1 MCKRP
6 LLLYIYSTAI
16 SACNR
21 VPSGRCSAME
31 ALLSELQDEQTQF
44 LKMIAQQQLAMQRMQ
59 DACVKLKEMNAP
71 VLAEGSVSSGPHD
84 HHRGSTDQPSL
95 DEDLDPL
102 PPRISVAGNL
112 VELKHNKHAYNSS
125 ECSSPGSGAE
135 CSEGSVV
142 SGASRFARSSP
153 SMPKRLLT
161 VEALLSDDKQ
171 KSDRVKDIKGVLDY
185 VAGGLVLLNS
195 LVMLA
200 QFEVEGGKWMTF
212 MNEYDA
218 VVVSLAAV
226 QRCSCMKDG
235 APWPELSIV
244 FMALDII
251 FVVIFFLEWCVRVA
265 LDRWKFLHDLANVLD
280 TFLVFAGIVD
290 VTIGLVLVD
299 GPTASRNLMLLRL
312 MRAMKS
318 LRAIRMVRSLRFFR
332 GLRVL
337 VKACQCFLPSLCWSM
352 VLLGIFMS
360 MGALV
365 LGFSAKGLAP
375 WEQKFRPVVTY
386 TLPIAISEQQVVYN

>member
-200 QFEVEGGKWMTF
+200 QFEVEGRMLG
-212 MNEYDA
+212 EDIG
-218 VVVSLAAV
+218 
-226 QRCSCMKDG
+226 MKDG